1 MRKLQYTI
9 VIAVSAEPSQLGNKF
24 ILSYQ
29 GCEYENR
36 FQPFTPEWKDY
47 ILQKPAWFGRFN

>member
-1 MRKLQYTI
+1 MRKPQYTI
-9 VIAVSAEPSQLGNKF
+9 VIAVSAEPRQLRNKF

-47 ILQKPAWFGRFN
+47 ILRKPAWFLEI